1 MEPMKATVADVE
13 RLEVFFREA
22 WEETGPGGLG
32 FTGTT
37 EETINEIASKQF
49 LLKRLANA
57 DVQMYIVEEAGRVM
71 GFASTRR
78 INEYSIELSGI
89 IVLES
94 ATGKG
99 LGTNL
104 AQKALSAAREA
115 GYRKAVV
122 KTETFNARAIRF
134 YKKIGFAEV
143 GTAKEN
149 VEGTPVE
156 VTILEKQLQ

>member
-1 MEPMKATVADVE
+1 MEPVEATAADVE

-22 WEETGPGGLG
+22 WGESGPGGLG

-37 EETINEIASKQF
+37 EETINEISSKEF
-49 LLKRLANA
+49 LLKRLKNQ
-57 DVQMYIVEEAGRVM
+57 DVQMYIVQDAGRVL

-94 ATGKG
+94 TTGKG
-99 LGTNL
+99 LGTKL
-104 AQKALSAAREA
+104 AQKALSTAREA

-122 KTETFNARAIRF
+122 KTETFNERAIGF
-134 YKKIGFAEV
+134 YKKMGFVDV
-143 GTAKEN
+143 GTANEN
-149 VEGTPVE
+149 VEGTHVE
-156 VTILEKQLQ
+156 VVILEKPLQ